1 MHQNSHQN
9 SPVPAIRNR
18 ITVAQSDVIV
28 PARSPI
34 PTPRNVQSREV
45 SRVPTESPDIRRRT
59 EQPRTPQNSRSELS
73 PTAHLIHKLFRN
85 RDPSFLPNSSELRP
99 LNRNEV
105 ASAPIIPEAYSLL
118 STYNEPGDTNRTP
131 RNSTYSGSSEYL
143 SIDNFSPNYSLDNV
157 VVPDRSEC
165 STPPPPY
172 RSIFDKE
179 LNGNK

>member
-18 ITVAQSDVIV
+18 ITVPQSDLIV

-34 PTPRNVQSREV
+34 PTPRHTQNRET
-45 SRVPTESPDIRRRT
+45 SRVPTDSPDIRRRT
-59 EQPRTPQNSRSELS
+59 EQPSVAQSSRSELS

-85 RDPSFLPNSSELRP
+85 RDPSFLPTSSELRP
-99 LNRNEV
+99 LNRSEV
-105 ASAPIIPEAYSLL
+105 ASAPTAPEGYSLL
-118 STYNEPGDTNRTP
+118 STYTEPADTNRTP

-143 SIDNFSPNYSLDNV
+143 SVDTFNPSYSLDNV

-172 RSIFDKE
+172 RSIFDRE
-179 LNGNK
+179 LNGK